1 MGSSLQTHSL
11 LRELQGGGL
20 EIEQNDPL
28 ADLISDLEARLELI
42 RETHLEQEMLEVDV
56 VSKEGELIVY
66 RDSIA
71 RRERTLSE
79 DEHTLRDRE
88 QIIERERD
96 EFQRQRERIED
107 RLRELERLESR
118 LGDQERDQ
126 AFESEDLQRERATI
140 ESLRVDIEGERAD
153 LSAREN
159 GLRQRAI
166 EIESQRERLAQT
178 QQALEQD
185 KARLEEQARAQQAL
199 AAQLESMR
207 AELSNREREIE
218 SRFAEHDQLRTRLSA
233 LTHQLD
239 ESRDQAKRHAE
250 EYQKAL
256 SEKAEEARK
265 SEDLEKRCRSL
276 ETERTR
282 IRGEL
287 TKVREELDAHDL
299 FKSAKPASAALRKR
313 LSPSRAAQMGGG
325 IWFGSVAVAAL
336 GVGVS
341 LGDATM
347 GFALASLGV
356 SAALCL
362 FAAHALVGRAWDSS
376 MLLIAALAGSLGLW
390 FPSWH
395 EAASTA
401 VSLWHLPPEIIPGA
415 LVEQIPLAFSA
426 ATASFAIAISLF
438 LLTGSTTVLGHALFA
453 TLILA
458 GVLLIPEQS
467 PRLQAIGAMLWIA
480 IVAATL
486 TKWGVQASRQR
497 SGALA

>member
-28 ADLISDLEARLELI
+28 AELISDLEARLELI

-56 VSKEGELIVY
+56 VSREGELIVY
-66 RDSIA
+66 RDTIA
-71 RRERTLSE
+71 QRERTLSE

-88 QIIERERD
+88 QVVQRERD

-118 LGDQERDQ
+118 LGEQERDQ

-140 ESLRVDIEGERAD
+140 ESLRVEIESERRE
-153 LSAREN
+153 LSTRER
-159 GLRQRAI
+159 GLREREV

-178 QQALEQD
+178 QRAIEQD

-199 AAQLESMR
+199 ASQLESMR
-207 AELSNREREIE
+207 SELAEREREIE
-218 SRFAEHDQLRTRLSA
+218 SRFAEHDQLRSMLSA

-265 SEDLEKRCRSL
+265 SEDLERRCRTL

-287 TKVREELDAHDL
+287 TKVREELDAHEL
-299 FKSAKPASAALRKR
+299 FKTARPAVSTLRRR
-313 LSPSRAAQMGGG
+313 LSPSRAAQIGGG

-341 LGDATM
+341 LGDASM
-347 GFALASLGV
+347 GFALGSIGV
-356 SAALCL
+356 STALCL

-376 MLLIAALAGSLGLW
+376 MLLIAALGGCLGLW
-390 FPSWH
+390 FPAWH

-401 VSLWHLPPEIIPGA
+401 VSLWQLPPEVIPGS

-453 TLILA
+453 TMIIS
-458 GVLLIPEQS
+458 GVLLVPEQS

-486 TKWGVQASRQR
+486 TKWGVQGSRQR
-497 SGALA
+497 SGVLA